1 MYSVRQWSVRNA
13 RLLEWLYDHF
23 EGFMVALHPLWLWI
37 GYDRVEG
44 PIRRFERHIKSLL
57 FDCRMC
63 GNCVLGETGMSC
75 PMNCPKEVRNGPCGG
90 VREDGSC
97 EVKPDMRCVWVDS
110 WEGSRRMR
118 DSSGMQRVQLPLAQ
132 SHRGQSAWLQE
143 VRRKRNSWFYD
154 KGTQSHANR
163 STFTG

>member
-23 EGFMVALHPLWLWI
+23 EGLMVALHPLWLWL

-44 PIRRFERHIKSLL
+44 PIRSVERYIKSVL

-63 GNCVLGETGMSC
+63 GNCVLGKTGMSC

-97 EVKPDMRCVWVDS
+97 EVKPEMRCVWVDS
-110 WEGSRRMR
+110 WEGSARMR
-118 DSSGMQRVQLPLAQ
+118 DGSGMHRVQLPLAQ
-132 SHRGQSAWLQE
+132 SHRGQSAWLRE
-143 VRRKRNSWFYD
+143 VRRKRDQRFYS
-154 KGTQSHANR
+154 KGA
-163 STFTG
+163 